1 MWFQRQVV
9 GSAPVYS
16 GVVLSR
22 RQTDPRLRRGSAVP
36 LGAPS
41 ASASS
46 ASSGTAD
53 PGICPTSDP
62 AKAMSTPARR
72 RLMRDFKRLQED
84 PPAGVSG
91 APSENNIMVWN
102 AVIFGPEGTPF
113 EDGTFKLT
121 IEFTE
126 EYPNKP
132 PTVRF
137 VSKMFHP
144 NVYADGSIC
153 LDILQNRWSPT
164 YDVSSILT
172 SIQSLLDEPNPNS
185 PANSQAAQ
193 LYQENKREYE
203 KRVSAIVEQSWRD
216 C

>member
-1 MWFQRQVV
+1 LKEHPLKMDSAWY
-9 GSAPVYS
+9 GSFCLYVAN
-16 GVVLSR
+16 GF
-22 RQTDPRLRRGSAVP
+22 
-36 LGAPS
+36 
-41 ASASS
+41 ASYF
-46 ASSGTAD
+46 
-53 PGICPTSDP
+53 
-62 AKAMSTPARR
+62 
-72 RLMRDFKRLQED
+72 LFLL
-84 PPAGVSG
+84 
-91 APSENNIMVWN
+91 
-102 AVIFGPEGTPF
+102 VI
-113 EDGTFKLT
+113 GTFKLT

>member
-1 MWFQRQVV
+1 MWGMSAA
-9 GSAPVYS
+9 GSS
-16 GVVLSR
+16 DRRNSHSR
-22 RQTDPRLRRGSAVP
+22 EKYQCRTQQSAFC
-36 LGAPS
+36 AQQW
-41 ASASS
+41 
-46 ASSGTAD
+46 
-53 PGICPTSDP
+53 IY
-62 AKAMSTPARR
+62 KH
-72 RLMRDFKRLQED
+72 
-84 PPAGVSG
+84 
-91 APSENNIMVWN
+91 
-102 AVIFGPEGTPF
+102 
-113 EDGTFKLT
+113 GTFKLT

>member
-1 MWFQRQVV
+1 V
-9 GSAPVYS
+9 GSAPVYT

-36 LGAPS
+36 LGSPSVPSAPS
-41 ASASS
+41 ASPGNA
-46 ASSGTAD
+46 A
-53 PGICPTSDP
+53 PGICPSSDP
-62 AKAMSTPARR
+62 SKEMSTPARR

-102 AVIFGPEGTPF
+102 AVIFGFLFPPF
-113 EDGTFKLT
+113 LTTGTFKLT

>member
-1 MWFQRQVV
+1 MRGKDFLKFGFGTFSRHSHSTELRRELAVLTAMLEV

-36 LGAPS
+36 LGAPPA
-41 ASASS
+41 ASAPT
-46 ASSGTAD
+46 ASSGSAD
-53 PGICPTSDP
+53 PGLCPSSDP
-62 AKAMSTPARR
+62 ARDMSTPARR
-72 RLMRDFKRLQED
+72 RLMRDFKR
-84 PPAGVSG
+84 
-91 APSENNIMVWN
+91 
-102 AVIFGPEGTPF
+102 PEGTPF
-113 EDGTFKLT
+113 ED
-121 IEFTE
+121 
-126 EYPNKP
+126 
-132 PTVRF
+132 
-137 VSKMFHP
+137 
-144 NVYADGSIC
+144 VYADGSIC